1 MGNTVS
7 TTKPTPE
14 YDSRIADSD
23 DESEDGLFTNSSQ
36 SVSTDSTNESVSDPI
51 IDDINIQPEPDPKPV
66 IKTNIKA
73 IDDSIR
79 NIPTLYCL
87 SNITISNNVFNQLST
102 FGKNIDDSNIHFFK
116 FQN

>member
-7 TTKPTPE
+7 TTKPTPQ
-14 YDSRIADSD
+14 YDSNIPDSD
-23 DESEDGLFTNSSQ
+23 DESDNTSFTNSSE
-36 SVSTDSTNESVSDPI
+36 SLSTNSTNESVSDPI
-51 IDDINIQPEPDPKPV
+51 IDDIHIQPEPDPKPV
-66 IKTNIKA
+66 IKNNIKA

-87 SNITISNNVFNQLST
+87 PNITINNNIFNKLST
-102 FGKNIDDSNIHFFK
+102 FGQNIDDSNIHFFK